1 MKGKRNRLS
10 AERGDYMEKK
20 NSQRT
25 GALSPAPAQRNYKD
39 TVFRM
44 LFRDRTKLLELY
56 NAVNGTQ
63 YTDPG
68 ELEEIGLENAV
79 YMSVKNDV
87 SCVMDLRLNLYEHQ
101 STVNPNM
108 PLRDLFY
115 VSRLYEKM
123 IQKEKKDL
131 HSGKRIMIPAP
142 RFVVFYNGT
151 KEQPGRK
158 ILRLSESFY
167 QSTDEVNLE
176 LIVLQL
182 NINPG
187 YNEEILEKCHTLNEY
202 AQYVDRVRRYSRELD
217 FREAVEK
224 AVTECIKEGI
234 LREFLTANRAEVVQ
248 MSIFEYD
255 EELHMATVREEGREE
270 GRQEG
275 LKEGREE
282 GWQEGL
288 KEGREEGRQE
298 GLEEGIAR
306 ERSRM
311 FARMRERG
319 LSPEEAG
326 ELMGDSVEVT
336 RK

>member
-44 LFRDRTKLLELY
+44 LVRDRTKLLELY

-270 GRQEG
+270 G
-275 LKEGREE
+275 LKE
-282 GWQEGL
+282 GWQEGF
-288 KEGREEGRQE
+288 KD
-298 GLEEGIAR
+298 
-306 ERSRM
+306 
-311 FARMRERG
+311 ARMR
-319 LSPEEAG
+319 AG
-326 ELMGDSVEVT
+326 RTALMRT
-336 RK
+336 RMRSGRKVSKRTGRRAGRKV

>member
-1 MKGKRNRLS
+1 
-10 AERGDYMEKK
+10 MEIK

-270 GRQEG
+270 G
-275 LKEGREE
+275 LKE
-282 GWQEGL
+282 GWQEGF
-288 KEGREEGRQE
+288 KD
-298 GLEEGIAR
+298 
-306 ERSRM
+306 
-311 FARMRERG
+311 ARMR
-319 LSPEEAG
+319 AG
-326 ELMGDSVEVT
+326 RTALMRT
-336 RK
+336 RMRSGRKVSKRTGRRAGRKV

>member
-1 MKGKRNRLS
+1 M
-10 AERGDYMEKK
+10 
-20 NSQRT
+20 
-25 GALSPAPAQRNYKD
+25 
-39 TVFRM
+39 
-44 LFRDRTKLLELY
+44 
-56 NAVNGTQ
+56 
-63 YTDPG
+63 
-68 ELEEIGLENAV
+68 
-79 YMSVKNDV
+79 
-87 SCVMDLRLNLYEHQ
+87 
-101 STVNPNM
+101 
-108 PLRDLFY
+108 
-115 VSRLYEKM
+115 
-123 IQKEKKDL
+123 
-131 HSGKRIMIPAP
+131 
-142 RFVVFYNGT
+142 
-151 KEQPGRK
+151 
-158 ILRLSESFY
+158 
-167 QSTDEVNLE
+167 
-176 LIVLQL
+176 LQL